1 MPASHTAPACSSSHS
16 QAFDFVVVA
25 TGLFNK
31 PERPE
36 WAQGLVQA
44 QQPASG
50 PWVVDAKDF
59 TDASVAQVCGQPQRP
74 AGREECWLA
83 GEGGDD
89 EGRQLPRAA
98 ATPTAHA
105 HRAAA
110 DLLLLPTPAS
120 THAPSPS
127 MPSPMQ
133 GKRVVV
139 VGAGKT
145 AHDVGVVVSKVAAS
159 TTLVARRGHWMAPQT
174 VLGEPQQLQ
183 CRCSMLQITQ
193 QRS

>member
-1 MPASHTAPACSSSHS
+1 
-16 QAFDFVVVA
+16 
-25 TGLFNK
+25 
-31 PERPE
+31 
-36 WAQGLVQA
+36 
-44 QQPASG
+44 
-50 PWVVDAKDF
+50 
-59 TDASVAQVCGQPQRP
+59 
-74 AGREECWLA
+74 
-83 GEGGDD
+83 
-89 EGRQLPRAA
+89 
-98 ATPTAHA
+98 
-105 HRAAA
+105 
-110 DLLLLPTPAS
+110 
-120 THAPSPS
+120 